1 MPLGVIHWKLGKA
14 TGQGQPIDFEMAHET
29 INELNK
35 RYGSGTHWV
44 VEVGFIDGKLVNVH

>member
-14 TGQGQPIDFEMAHET
+14 TGHGQPIDFEMAHS
-29 INELNK
+29 